1 MSQTAESSL
10 QACLIEQIDDI
21 STRLILDGVAAIAA
35 ADFERFAL
43 LAADAGLGQIGSA
56 ANQIAAGF
64 VSTLSAPDLTRI
76 VSAGLVELRTLL
88 SAFPSSSESVMPVDQ
103 LTPPETLAEVRPPAV
118 SNQSLAA
125 DEDLI
130 REFITESTDHLV
142 SIESQLLILEKDNS
156 AAETLNSIFR
166 GFHTIK
172 GLAGFLE
179 FSEIQSLTHEVET
192 LLDLARTSQ
201 LIVSPSVVDVVLEST
216 DVVRHELAVIAQR
229 LAGETPPPTRVD
241 AALLERVRQAAGGAE
256 SLNESAPDSS
266 MPFAASPM
274 LQSSP
279 AEPAPALGPPGE
291 AALAK
296 QGENAPS
303 AMTERR
309 VGDAS
314 SVRIDT
320 AKLDQLMDMVGE
332 MVIAQTLIQ
341 HSPAFESIQ
350 EPAVHRNLTQLTRI
364 TSDVQRITTAM
375 RMVPIGLQFQKTARL
390 VRDLARRAGKQIVFE
405 ASGEDTEIDK
415 SIAEQLSDPLLH
427 MVRNSIDHG
436 IESPEERAALGK
448 DPTAHI
454 RAAAYH
460 QAGQIVIAVSD
471 DGRGLNRER
480 ILAKAR
486 QNGLIQQSAQLT
498 DSEVFLLIFE
508 AGFST
513 AEKIT
518 DISGRGVGMDVVRR
532 HVQKLRGRIDIQ
544 SKLGEGT
551 TFFIR
556 LPLTLAIIEGLVVM
570 VGQQRYIVPIFSVR
584 EMFRPTPDMLS
595 TVQGTGEMALVRGG
609 LLPVVRLHR
618 RFAIEPRTTSLT
630 EGTLLVAESE
640 GRSFCL
646 FVDDLIGK
654 QEVVIKSLGRRF
666 KDVVGVA
673 GCAILGDGRVG
684 LILDIDGIY
693 KGRS

>member
-279 AEPAPALGPPGE
+279 AEPAPALEPPGE